1 MPAPVSA
8 SGANARSAGVG
19 TSTAHLSAT
28 TMQGVSGGI
37 REGPVGGGDI
47 RREGEIRRNRERG
60 KSPCPYVSELSR
72 AHSLEKAS
80 VIT

>member
-1 MPAPVSA
+1 
-8 SGANARSAGVG
+8 
-19 TSTAHLSAT
+19 
-28 TMQGVSGGI
+28 MQGVSGGI